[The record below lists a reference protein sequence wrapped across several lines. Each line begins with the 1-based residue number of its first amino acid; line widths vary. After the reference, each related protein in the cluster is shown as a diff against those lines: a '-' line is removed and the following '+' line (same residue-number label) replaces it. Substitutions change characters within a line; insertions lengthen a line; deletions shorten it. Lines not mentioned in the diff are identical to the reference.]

1 MSFITKDD
9 TVLVAIDFQ
18 EKLMPAMSN
27 GEETEERAAK
37 LIRGMKVFDIPAIVT
52 QQYTKG
58 IGPTTAKLSAELG
71 DFEHVEKTA
80 FSAMRMPEF
89 RERLKETGRKNVVIC
104 GVESHICVLQTTLQL
119 MEEGY
124 NVYLVVD
131 CIDSRNENDKLWGI
145 SRMGE
150 AGAVITTYES
160 VLYEILQD
168 SKADGFKAISAIV
181 K

>member
-1 MSFITKDD
+1 MGFITKDD

-58 IGPTTAKLSAELG
+58 IGPTTAKLCSGAWQISSMWRR
-71 DFEHVEKTA
+71 TA
-80 FSAMRMPEF
+80 FSCHGACRNS

-104 GVESHICVLQTTLQL
+104 GS
-119 MEEGY
+119 GSP
-124 NVYLVVD
+124 YL
-131 CIDSRNENDKLWGI
+131 R
-145 SRMGE
+145 
-150 AGAVITTYES
+150 A
-160 VLYEILQD
+160 
-168 SKADGFKAISAIV
+168 ADELCS
-181 K
+181 

>member
-58 IGPTTAKLSAELG
+58 S
-71 DFEHVEKTA
+71 D
-80 FSAMRMPEF
+80 
-89 RERLKETGRKNVVIC
+89 RL
-104 GVESHICVLQTTLQL
+104 LQSFQRSL
-119 MEEGY
+119 
-124 NVYLVVD
+124 
-131 CIDSRNENDKLWGI
+131 
-145 SRMGE
+145 
-150 AGAVITTYES
+150 
-160 VLYEILQD
+160 
-168 SKADGFKAISAIV
+168 AISSMWRKQHSAPCACRNSG
-181 K
+181 KD

>member
-18 EKLMPAMSN
+18 EKLMPATSN

-58 IGPTTAKLSAELG
+58 IGPTTAKFSAELG

-104 GVESHICVLQTTLQL
+104 GVEAHICVLQTTLQL
-119 MEEGY
+119 MEE
-124 NVYLVVD
+124 
-131 CIDSRNENDKLWGI
+131 
-145 SRMGE
+145 
-150 AGAVITTYES
+150 GAVITTYES